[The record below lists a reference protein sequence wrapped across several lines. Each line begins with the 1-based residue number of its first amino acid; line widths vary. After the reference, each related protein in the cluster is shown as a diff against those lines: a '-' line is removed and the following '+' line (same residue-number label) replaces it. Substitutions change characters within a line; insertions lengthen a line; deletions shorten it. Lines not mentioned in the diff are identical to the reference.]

1 LIVES
6 TALTDDCANNSK
18 LSAVPTNLKP
28 ETWNLKLFNMY
39 FDENFDVIVIGAGHA
54 GCEAASAA
62 ARLGAETA
70 LVTINLDLIG
80 QMSCNPA
87 IGGIAKGHLVR
98 EIDALGGIM
107 GRVIDRTGIQFRLLN
122 RSRGPAVQS
131 PRAQADRAL
140 YRTEMRRVL
149 EATPNLHLRQGIVVD
164 FVIKDG
170 AVCGIELQ
178 DSRKFGAKAVVV
190 ATGTFLNGTIHTGR
204 RTFSAGRA
212 GEPAS
217 IELAESLKTLGFP
230 VGRLKTGT
238 PPRLDGRTIDW
249 DAFERQPADEKPVA
263 FSFATD
269 KIEQPQIDCYIGY
282 TSDELHNKI
291 RDNLHQSPLYSGK
304 IKGIGPRYCPS
315 IEDKVVKFAD
325 KDRHQLFLEPEGHNT
340 NEVYLNGFSTSLP
353 ADLQQELV
361 RMVDGFENVR
371 MIRPGYAIEYDYV
384 DPRQLKPTMET
395 TRVSG
400 LFFAGQLNGTTGYE
414 EAACQGLMAG
424 INAALQTQGR
434 DSFRLR
440 RDEAYIGV
448 LIDDLIQHGVDE
460 PYRIFTSRAE
470 ARLTLRHDNA
480 DSRLSPKGHDIGLL
494 GDTDWERFNQRRDN
508 LATLRNALDFTR
520 FKRSDVVYQS
530 LCQTLG
536 ANDLG
541 DSVTLSHLAQR
552 QGVDSEMI
560 LRLLPKDLRSTTK
573 LSDLESALA
582 DSLYSGY
589 INSHNTANARVNLYD
604 ALKVPDNFNFKGI
617 SGLSNEMVE
626 RLERARPQTFGQ
638 ARKINGLTPAALSTL
653 LVHLSAKSDA
663 AKTV

>member
-1 LIVES
+1 
-6 TALTDDCANNSK
+6 
-18 LSAVPTNLKP
+18 
-28 ETWNLKLFNMY
+28 M

-54 GCEAASAA
+54 GCEAASAS
-62 ARLGAETA
+62 ARLGVETA

-87 IGGIAKGHLVR
+87 VGGIAKGHVVR

-131 PRAQADRAL
+131 PRAQADRSL
-140 YRTEMRRVL
+140 YRVEMRRLL
-149 EATPNLHLRQGIVVD
+149 EATPNLHLRQGAVVD
-164 FVIKDG
+164 LIIENNIVI
-170 AVCGIELQ
+170 GIEMQ
-178 DSRKFGAKAVVV
+178 DTRRFGAKAVIV

-217 IELAESLKTLGFP
+217 IELAESLKNHGFP

-249 DAFERQPADEKPVA
+249 DAFEPQPPDENPVA
-263 FSFATD
+263 FSFSTER
-269 KIEQPQIDCYIGY
+269 IEQPQIQCFIGY
-282 TSDELHNKI
+282 TSDRLHQTI

-353 ADLQQELV
+353 SALQLELL
-361 RMVDGFENVR
+361 RMIPGFESVQI
-371 MIRPGYAIEYDYV
+371 IRPGYAIEYDFV
-384 DPRQLKPTMET
+384 DPRELRPTMES
-395 TRVSG
+395 TRMQG
-400 LFFAGQLNGTTGYE
+400 LFLAGQINGTTGYE

-424 INAALQTQGR
+424 INAAFSVQKRKPFILQ
-434 DSFRLR
+434 

-448 LIDDLIQHGVDE
+448 LTDDLIRHGVDE
-460 PYRIFTSRAE
+460 PYRLFTSRAE

-480 DSRLSPKGHDIGLL
+480 DRRLSPRGREAGLL
-494 GDTDWERFNQRRDN
+494 ADSDWERFNQKRDR
-508 LATLRNALDFTR
+508 LAMLRNTLDNTR
-520 FKRSDVVYQS
+520 YKRSSVEYASISQ
-530 LCQTLG
+530 LIG
-536 ANDLG
+536 ADLG
-541 DSVTLSHLAQR
+541 DSITLSQLAMR
-552 QGVDSEMI
+552 QGVKSDLI
-560 LRLLPKDLRSTTK
+560 RRLLPNEIRAVVKMT
-573 LSDLESALA
+573 DLETALA

-589 INSHNTANARVNLYD
+589 IEKQKVATERVNHHD
-604 ALKVPDNFNFKGI
+604 ALKVPERFQFGSI
-617 SGLSNEMVE
+617 GGLSHEMVE
-626 RLERARPQTFGQ
+626 RLERARPQNFAQ
-638 ARKINGLTPAALSTL
+638 VRRINGLTPAAVSSV
-653 LVHLSAKSDA
+653 LVHLTAQQGREIA
-663 AKTV
+663 QL

>member
-1 LIVES
+1 M
-6 TALTDDCANNSK
+6 
-18 LSAVPTNLKP
+18 
-28 ETWNLKLFNMY
+28 F
-39 FDENFDVIVIGAGHA
+39 FDESFDVIVIGAGHA

-164 FVIKDG
+164 LLVKDG
-170 AVCGIELQ
+170 KICGIELQ
-178 DSRKFGAKAVVV
+178 DTRKFGAKAVVV
-190 ATGTFLNGTIHTGR
+190 ATGTFLNGTIHTGQ

-217 IELAESLKTLGFP
+217 IELAESLKRIGFP

-249 DAFERQPADEKPVA
+249 DAFEPQLADENPVA
-263 FSFATD
+263 FSFATGS
-269 KIEQPQIDCYIGY
+269 IEQPQINCYIGY

-291 RDNLHQSPLYSGK
+291 RENLHQSPLYSGK

-315 IEDKVVKFAD
+315 IEDKVIKFAD
-325 KDRHQLFLEPEGHNT
+325 KNRHQLFLEPEGHNT

-353 ADLQQELV
+353 AELQQELV
-361 RMVDGFENVR
+361 RMIPGFEKVR
-371 MIRPGYAIEYDYV
+371 IIRPGYAIEYDFV
-384 DPRQLKPTMET
+384 DPRRLKPTLET
-395 TRVSG
+395 TSVSG
-400 LFFAGQLNGTTGYE
+400 LFFAGQINGTTGYE
-414 EAACQGLMAG
+414 EAGCQGLIAG
-424 INAALQTQGR
+424 INAGLQAQNR
-434 DSFRLR
+434 PPFRLR

-480 DSRLSPKGHDIGLL
+480 DSRLSPKGHEIGLV
-494 GDTDWERFNQRRDN
+494 GESEWERFNQRRDR
-508 LATLRNALDFTR
+508 LAMIRNTLDFTR
-520 FKRSDVVYQS
+520 YKRSDVIYQS

-536 ANDLG
+536 INDLG
-541 DSVTLSHLAQR
+541 DSITLSQLAQR
-552 QGVDSEMI
+552 QGVNSDLI
-560 LRLLPKDLRSTTK
+560 FRLLPENLRLISK

-589 INSHNTANARVNLYD
+589 ISNQNSASARVNLHD
-604 ALKVPDNFNFKGI
+604 SLKVPDNFDYRRI
-617 SGLSNEMVE
+617 SGLSREMID
-626 RLERARPQTFGQ
+626 RLERAQPLTFGQ
-638 ARKINGLTPAALSTL
+638 ARKIHGLTPAALSIL
-653 LVHLSAKSDA
+653 LVHLTAKSKSLKA
-663 AKTV
+663 A